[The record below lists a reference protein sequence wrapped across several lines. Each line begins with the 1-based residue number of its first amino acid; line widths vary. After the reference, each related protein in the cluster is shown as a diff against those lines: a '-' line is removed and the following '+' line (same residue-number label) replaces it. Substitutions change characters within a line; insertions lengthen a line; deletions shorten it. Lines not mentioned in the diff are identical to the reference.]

1 MVSLVASGVPGRKRN
16 PLPARGPTAETMTAP
31 VRRCPDHGYFE
42 ADAPTPSCPDCGA
55 RGTEVL
61 DGGRRTRLSKFVSGA
76 LRHFPDDAGLSLD
89 AAGWTDRDELAAAV
103 ERKYGWADARH
114 LDAVVAT
121 DPKGRFETR
130 GDRVR
135 AAYGHSVDVDL
146 DGGSAGDADAAADG
160 AASADIDADTDAD
173 AESETI
179 PDTLY
184 HGTDPANLDAIL
196 SEGLKPMGR
205 QEVHLSESVADAREV
220 GRRHA
225 SNPAVLAV
233 DAAAMRDDGRRVNK
247 RGEATYTADAV
258 PPKYLAVR
266 EA

>member
-1 MVSLVASGVPGRKRN
+1 
-16 PLPARGPTAETMTAP
+16 MTAP

-42 ADAPTPSCPDCGA
+42 ADADVASGSASCPACGA
-55 RGTEVL
+55 AGERVL

-76 LRHFPDDAGLSLD
+76 LRHFPDDAGISLD
-89 AAGWTDRDELAAAV
+89 AAGWTDRDRLAAAV
-103 ERKYGWADARH
+103 GRKYDWADARH

-121 DPKGRFETR
+121 DPKGRFETN

-146 DGGSAGDADAAADG
+146 DLDLDGGAPGTSAPGG
-160 AASADIDADTDAD
+160 DADTDAD
-173 AESETI
+173 DGDGDGI

-205 QEVHLSESVADAREV
+205 QEVHLSESVAGAREV

-225 SNPAVLAV
+225 SDPAVLTV
-233 DAAAMRDDGRRVNK
+233 DAAAMRDDGRRVSE

-258 PPKYLAVR
+258 PPTYLAVR
-266 EA
+266 EE